1 MDISARRKS
10 SRARWEA
17 GSKDPA
23 YTMLSFRLKGG
34 SHEISHDL
42 PPEGGSHQIS
52 HDGSREIRKR
62 RRPRRTL
69 PAAGNPKTKCDR
81 HSDCRFALLPAP
93 TSSFS
98 ETGTDMRPHPVC

>member
-69 PAAGNPKTKCDR
+69 PAAGTRKSNFDR
-81 HSDCRFALLPAP
+81 HTDCRVALWAATPCSFCQTAKGRAPA
-93 TSSFS
+93 
-98 ETGTDMRPHPVC
+98 